1 MRIRI
6 ALGTAVAVIVS
17 TTGAFLLLGSTPAG
31 SARSNITEHR
41 QVHISHHTKLSNAQ
55 LQFLSYVTTDT
66 SKEKA
71 FLLALAAAPP
81 KPVVTPA
88 AAPVVVAPAPPP
100 VPVAASDA
108 TTVDTGDWACIRM
121 RESGDRYNDPSAP
134 SGAYGILASTWHSF
148 GFSGW
153 PYQAAPAVQD
163 DLALKLYSLYGFHP
177 WSSRFACG
185 L

>member
-1 MRIRI
+1 VRIRI
-6 ALGTAVAVIVS
+6 ALTTAVAVIVS
-17 TTGAFLLLGSTPAG
+17 TAGILLLLGSTPAA
-31 SARSNITEHR
+31 SARDRVTAHR
-41 QVHISHHTKLSNAQ
+41 QVHMSHHTKLSNAQ
-55 LQFLSYVTTDT
+55 LQFLSYVTTDM

-71 FLLALAAAPP
+71 FLLALATAPP
-81 KPVVTPA
+81 KPVVVPA
-88 AAPVVVAPAPPP
+88 AVPVVAPVPAP
-100 VPVAASDA
+100 VPVAAASDA

-134 SGAYGILASTWHSF
+134 SGAYGILLSTWHSF